1 MTLEKTLQGHN
12 LGVISVTV
20 APNGKIFASASLDC
34 TISIWDLE
42 TYEQLKKIESG
53 PLESWTVQFTRDS
66 LHVLTGNA
74 DGKVEMFSVE
84 TGKKEKSLETKQK
97 MSYSIATSLDG
108 K

>member
-1 MTLEKTLQGHN
+1 
-12 LGVISVTV
+12 V
-20 APNGKIFASASLDC
+20 AIAPSGKIFASSSLDC
-34 TISIWDLE
+34 NISIWDLE

-66 LHVLTGNA
+66 QHILTGNA

-97 MSYSIATSLDG
+97 MSLSIATSPDG
-108 K
+108 KYGQFAISNYS